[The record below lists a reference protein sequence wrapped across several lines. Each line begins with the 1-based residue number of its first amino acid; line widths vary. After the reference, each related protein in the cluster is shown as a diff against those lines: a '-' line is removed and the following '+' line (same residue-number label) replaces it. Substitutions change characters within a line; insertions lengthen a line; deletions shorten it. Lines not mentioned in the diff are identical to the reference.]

1 VATHAICCYWST
13 LSAFIAAV
21 QHTGLKGDFSPTL
34 PRDMTGRFPKNASLC
49 WYFSEYIPIY
59 SKDKDDSLGAF
70 EIHSLTIAGPV
81 LFKLKKELYYF

>member
-1 VATHAICCYWST
+1 
-13 LSAFIAAV
+13 
-21 QHTGLKGDFSPTL
+21 
-34 PRDMTGRFPKNASLC
+34 MTGRFPKNASLC